1 MFQNIPVLVW
11 IFHGQSVS
19 QVVVVCPH
27 LSQWLITLLAA
38 AESCNQV
45 DLDSGEFWDGARPFL
60 VMMWWY
66 RSPKRRAGPFKCLS
80 LRQKKGPTTRA
91 VQSFNCK
98 HSHARIKFIKEG
110 EMRVPRTQ
118 QCPLIVITDS
128 FISDTFA
135 QVRIAPT
142 EDQQQPPKSKKR
154 KDQDREDNDRCHQWY
169 GWWTITAEGTKFPQI
184 GQQTG
189 QQFLYLDSFPQ
200 RFQSSSFRN
209 QCAVINLWNAIWH

>member
-1 MFQNIPVLVW
+1 M
-11 IFHGQSVS
+11 VS
-19 QVVVVCPH
+19 QCHKLWWFVLTWVSGWLRYWPLLKAVIKWTWTVVSFGTEH
-27 LSQWLITLLAA
+27 
-38 AESCNQV
+38 
-45 DLDSGEFWDGARPFL
+45 DRFL
-60 VMMWWY
+60 WWWY

-80 LRQKKGPTTRA
+80 LRQKKGPTTSA

-118 QCPLIVITDS
+118 QCPPIVITDS

-154 KDQDREDNDRCHQWY
+154 KDQDREDNNRCHQWY
-169 GWWTITAEGTKFPQI
+169 GLWTITAEGTKLPQI
-184 GQQTG
+184 G
-189 QQFLYLDSFPQ
+189 QQFLYLDSSPQ
-200 RFQSSSFRN
+200 RFQSSSFTN